1 MVSAILLPSLCRAQV
16 AINDAA
22 PDLEIGAEMT
32 LTVIDRSERGAYGSV
47 LKFEPVDAQAQAHA
61 AAQQAATQAAIREAK
76 RWLNYAEMD
85 AERGLSRTN
94 AIRRALAD
102 NTPGLEGQRQALQA
116 RVDANIARDSDIAAK
131 GDGFGIGELGRVPV
145 TPQPKPATPR
155 HGTAT
160 YCGPEPR
167 AGDRLVSRSATTAA
181 TSTRNG
187 GSSPV
192 TGKAGRSD
200 ERDTGGMHDDT
211 LTETE
216 RQQMIEAVQGRY
228 TTHTH
233 MAAGSQWCSMVT
245 RSRWM
250 SNPHTLRTAS

>member
-1 MVSAILLPSLCRAQV
+1 MKSDETQEDDDMAATNKTIRVQITKRGRKWYQAILLPSLYRAQV

-47 LKFEPVDAQAQAHA
+47 LKFEPVDAQAQAQA
-61 AAQQAATQAAIREAK
+61 AAQQAAAQAAMREAK
-76 RWLNYAEMD
+76 RWFNYAAMD

-145 TPQPKPATPR
+145 TPQPNPATPQ
-155 HGTAT
+155 HENCH
-160 YCGPEPR
+160 YCGLRATGWGSFGEP
-167 AGDRLVSRSATTAA
+167 VC
-181 TSTRNG
+181 
-187 GSSPV
+187 
-192 TGKAGRSD
+192 
-200 ERDTGGMHDDT
+200 DD
-211 LTETE
+211 
-216 RQQMIEAVQGRY
+216 
-228 TTHTH
+228 
-233 MAAGSQWCSMVT
+233 CS
-245 RSRWM
+245 
-250 SNPHTLRTAS
+250 H